1 MFLLHP
7 QILCAMILS
16 LPFAVMDVKNRGI
29 RPFWF
34 PVSLVFSLIF
44 ARAMGRSLEAVL
56 LSAVPGLLL
65 TAVSRLSRGRLG
77 MGDALF
83 FLSLSGVL
91 SFREMAELVGVSW
104 VFCALFAFGRIL
116 SGNRKPLPYLAF
128 IPPSLIWM
136 AAKNIRL

>member
-16 LPFAVMDVKNRGI
+16 LPFAVMDVRTRSI

-34 PVSLVFSLIF
+34 LGSLVLSLIF
-44 ARAMGRSLEAVL
+44 ARTTGRNITEVF
-56 LSAVPGLLL
+56 LSAIPGLFL
-65 TAVSRLSRGRLG
+65 AVVSRLSRGKLG

-91 SFREMAELVGVSW
+91 SFREMTELVGVSW
-104 VFCALFAFGRIL
+104 ALCALFAFGRIL

-128 IPPSLIWM
+128 VPPSLFWM
-136 AAKNIRL
+136 TVKNIRL